1 MMIKKCAICGTEFET
16 RYASKYCSAEC
27 RLISKREWLR
37 NYAQTGKQR
46 KVFNITCEICKKV
59 FTSDRPQAKYCS
71 DECRKKGNQIKNKR
85 NQRLIH
91 NWIEQEI
98 PCEICQKP
106 FTRFRNSKICP
117 ECREQEGLKKRQR
130 TLAEKDITPD
140 RKKVKTVRCTAQ
152 VMIRCYYGGHC
163 AGLPCC
169 DYLIKEPRLDKTE
182 SRLRGCPSWA
192 CDKYISKRAA
202 KQILKNQQKSK

>member
-1 MMIKKCAICGTEFET
+1 MDRICIVCHEVFKTPYSFQ
-16 RYASKYCSAEC
+16 KYCSSDC
-27 RLISKREWLR
+27 
-37 NYAQTGKQR
+37 R
-46 KVFNITCEICKKV
+46 KVFFSKKNKEYYQKTHNLKEFQITCDICKKK
-59 FTSDRPQAKYCS
+59 FISNRPQAKYCS

-106 FTRFRNSKICP
+106 FVKVGNSKTCP
-117 ECREQEGLKKRQR
+117 ECREKWGLKKRKEAL
-130 TLAEKDITPD
+130 TDKGTTPD
-140 RKKVKTVRCTAQ
+140 QKVKTVRCTAQ
-152 VMIRCYYGGHC
+152 VMTRCYYGGRC

-169 DYLIKEPRLDKTE
+169 DYCIKEPRLDDKTE

-202 KQILKNQQKSK
+202 ERILKDKRKSK